1 MEKEKSEPRKQ
12 RRKEKTISKI
22 EKEDTTNGKHLY
34 FRDLAGSASFPEV
47 ASSLPLSDYNHKF
60 SAYVYVC
67 TLCTHILDIV

>member
-1 MEKEKSEPRKQ
+1 MSEPRKQ

-22 EKEDTTNGKHLY
+22 EKEDTTNMESIY
-34 FRDLAGSASFPEV
+34 FSDLAASASFPDV

-67 TLCTHILDIV
+67 TLCTLILDIV